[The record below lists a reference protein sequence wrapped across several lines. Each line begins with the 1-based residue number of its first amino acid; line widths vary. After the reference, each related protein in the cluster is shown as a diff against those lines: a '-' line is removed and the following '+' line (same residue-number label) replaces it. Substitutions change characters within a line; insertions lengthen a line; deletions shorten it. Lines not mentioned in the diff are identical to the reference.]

1 MTPANYLRIQNTY
14 FGYIGDEQERCT
26 RQEFELD
33 LTLYTDIYTGTRTDR
48 LEDTIDWYVVDAVVQ
63 DILKHN
69 SCLLLGT
76 LALEVRTRLCKRFPR
91 IISLEI
97 CLTKLNILGNAQGRG
112 TVGLANYPNPHH
124 VPRP

>member
-1 MTPANYLRIQNTY
+1 MTQENYLRIQNTY
-14 FGYIGDEQERCT
+14 FGYIGDEHERCT
-26 RQEFELD
+26 PQEFELD
-33 LTLYTDIYTGTRTDR
+33 LTLYTDVYTGTRTDK

-76 LALEVRTRLCKRFPR
+76 LALEVRTRLFKRFPR

-97 CLTKLNILGNAQGRG
+97 QLTKLNILGNARGRG
-112 TVGLANYPNPHH
+112 TVGLVNHSNPHH
-124 VPRP
+124 APRA